1 MGSVVIGVLGSMLTM
16 GIGSVGIA
24 RTSGG
29 GGILWGVVVVG
40 SVWVMTGAGVA
51 SVEWGG
57 MVSAMDEVIKFG
69 KGLPREKVEKVLYS
83 FVGCLLA
90 SL

>member
-24 RTSGG
+24 MTSGW
-29 GGILWGVVVVG
+29 ILWGVVVVVG

-57 MVSAMDEVIKFG
+57 MESAMDEVIKFG
-69 KGLPREKVEKVLYS
+69 KGLPREKVEKVLYG
-83 FVGCLLA
+83 FIGY
-90 SL
+90 

>member
-24 RTSGG
+24 MASGW
-29 GGILWGVVVVG
+29 ILWGVVVVVG
-40 SVWVMTGAGVA
+40 SVWGMTGAGVA

-57 MVSAMDEVIKFG
+57 MESAMG
-69 KGLPREKVEKVLYS
+69 
-83 FVGCLLA
+83 
-90 SL
+90 